1 MRHIIQFLV
10 IAFVVMVST
19 SAFAQQP
26 IYTLG
31 SGDKVRVTVFG
42 EQDLSGEFEISGDGQ
57 ISLPL
62 IGNLDAGGKSLREL
76 KSAMETALRDGYLK
90 DPKVA
95 IEVMNYRP
103 FYILG
108 EVNEP
113 GSYPYVSGMSVLNA
127 VALGGG
133 FSYRAD
139 KEDIL
144 IIRGGDESRKPEKAT
159 PETVVL
165 PGDIVRVEE
174 RFF

>member
-1 MRHIIQFLV
+1 MRHIIRFLV
-10 IAFVVMVST
+10 VVFAVMVST
-19 SAFAQQP
+19 SAYAQQP
-26 IYTLG
+26 VYTLG

-76 KSAMETALRDGYLK
+76 KDSMETALRDGYLK

-133 FSYRAD
+133 FTYRAD